1 MDMLGRNE
9 LSLFWE
15 GRGCFSWQYGGT
27 RGQSSCLAH
36 GDIHQ
41 RVLREPRTRGHP
53 QRSLPAAWKAGA
65 ILSSLV
71 GFVQCWSASCPCN
84 FGTA

>member
-15 GRGCFSWQYGGT
+15 GRECFSWQYGGT
-27 RGQSSCLAH
+27 RGQSSCLAR

-41 RVLREPRTRGHP
+41 RVLREQRTRGHP
-53 QRSLPAAWKAGA
+53 QEVP
-65 ILSSLV
+65 
-71 GFVQCWSASCPCN
+71 ASCMESRSHPV
-84 FGTA
+84 